1 MLSNKINIL
10 YKKIKKG
17 VSLALESSMDIILKK
32 IIETDTVSRQ
42 RVNDKK
48 QRLLSLDTE
57 ITEAKNAIDEEL
69 FERSKK
75 SIAKQTETAEIKLK
89 KQLAE
94 IDSLYAESEARL
106 RSAFEENRDR
116 QIEEIFKR
124 VTE

>member
-1 MLSNKINIL
+1 MWKQ
-10 YKKIKKG
+10 KG

-48 QRLLSLDTE
+48 QRLLSIDTE

-89 KQLAE
+89 KRLAE
-94 IDSLYAESEARL
+94 IDSLYAEREAHL
-106 RSAFEENRDR
+106 RSAFEENRDGH
-116 QIEEIFKR
+116 IEKIFKK

>member
-1 MLSNKINIL
+1 MSSNKINIL

-75 SIAKQTETAEIKLK
+75 SIAKQTETTEIKLK

-106 RSAFEENRDR
+106 RSAFGENRDR
-116 QIEEIFKR
+116 QIEKIFKR

>member
-1 MLSNKINIL
+1 MSSNKINIL

-75 SIAKQTETAEIKLK
+75 SIAKQTETTEIKLK

-116 QIEEIFKR
+116 QIEKIFKR

>member
-1 MLSNKINIL
+1 M
-10 YKKIKKG
+10 
-17 VSLALESSMDIILKK
+17 ESSMDIILKK

-106 RSAFEENRDR
+106 RSAFEESRSR

>member
-1 MLSNKINIL
+1 M
-10 YKKIKKG
+10 
-17 VSLALESSMDIILKK
+17 ESSMDIILKK

-42 RVNDKK
+42 KVNDKK
-48 QRLLSLDTE
+48 QRLLSIDTE

-89 KQLAE
+89 KQITE
-94 IDSLYAESEARL
+94 IDSRYAEAESRL
-106 RSAFEENRDR
+106 RNDFDKSRDS
-116 QIEEIFKR
+116 QIEKIFRK

>member
-106 RSAFEENRDR
+106 RSAFEENRSR

>member
-1 MLSNKINIL
+1 M
-10 YKKIKKG
+10 
-17 VSLALESSMDIILKK
+17 ESSMDTILKK

-75 SIAKQTETAEIKLK
+75 SISKQTETAEIKLK
-89 KQLAE
+89 KQLEE
-94 IDSLYAESEARL
+94 IDSLYAESESRL
-106 RSAFEENRDR
+106 RSVFEENRDGL
-116 QIEEIFKR
+116 IDKIFKK